1 MEDITEKNKPGRYQ
15 FRGDFVRV
23 PKQEQSN
30 PRYQNEQD
38 KIEVEL
44 GRTRPRGDTM
54 EGCRRFG
61 LDLWVVASVV
71 VFYGANEG
79 KNTRIP
85 ATPHGVSHVAS
96 WY

>member
-1 MEDITEKNKPGRYQ
+1 MCPICCDALP
-15 FRGDFVRV
+15 
-23 PKQEQSN
+23 
-30 PRYQNEQD
+30 D
-38 KIEVEL
+38 KEIEVEL